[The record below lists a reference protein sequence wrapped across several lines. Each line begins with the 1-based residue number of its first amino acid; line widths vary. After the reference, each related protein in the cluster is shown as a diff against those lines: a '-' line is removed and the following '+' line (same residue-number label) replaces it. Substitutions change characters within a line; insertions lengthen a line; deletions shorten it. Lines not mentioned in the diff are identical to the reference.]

1 MNLRRY
7 NRILAQ
13 TSPSIIR
20 SGSEDIR
27 DKAWSCKAG
36 FQRNLAMP
44 NTSYIKIE
52 DPRSQCKSSDHYKFV
67 RSCSIQLFDIFN
79 YKDTEQNCIISEY
92 GSSKCMICEMII
104 IDTYFTSNLTKTN
117 TRNYDDLTCKST
129 NVVYCLECNLCGLV
143 YVGWNKMNLSTF
155 ISIK

>member
-92 GSSKCMICEMII
+92 GSSKCMTGKKSFN
-104 IDTYFTSNLTKTN
+104 TYVWSPI
-117 TRNYDDLTCKST
+117 RNQ
-129 NVVYCLECNLCGLV
+129 EEP
-143 YVGWNKMNLSTF
+143 
-155 ISIK
+155 ISWYLFLQLNIMTQYM